1 MNNLVYLVLAYT
13 FIWVALLVFLVSITA
28 RLTRMKREVR
38 QLQEMMKSA
47 V

>member
-13 FIWVALLVFLVSITA
+13 FIWVALLVFLVSIAA